1 MVLLRVFIH
10 QAPCRFLLLNS
21 CSLLK
26 PSTPCRATL
35 PEILTTEAGGRDVCV
50 HGSRPKAT
58 RPLAPARHPTCRCR
72 RTSSQDIFISG
83 RRGTT
88 AAASCQPS
96 RNGLTDDERL
106 FPHHTPV
113 EERDYFHIIQHHL
126 QGAKLPP
133 SLTTAGSSRLLVI
146 FAYQN
151 SRFDTMV
158 YLSNRIIWS
167 WFGTMMSIHPT
178 KKTVH
183 ELRSGNLFFSLGLPS
198 LKH

>member
-1 MVLLRVFIH
+1 MELSAEFTTTSIVAGALSTRTRLSPPILAPYTGTVFCFVLMVLLRVFIH

-113 EERDYFHIIQHHL
+113 EEREYFHIIQHHL

-133 SLTTAGSSRLLVI
+133 SLTTAGSSRLLVTLPI
-146 FAYQN
+146 
-151 SRFDTMV
+151 
-158 YLSNRIIWS
+158 
-167 WFGTMMSIHPT
+167 
-178 KKTVH
+178 KTRD
-183 ELRSGNLFFSLGLPS
+183 LIQYI
-198 LKH
+198 